1 MSGYHYLMK
10 FIVIGDS
17 GVGKSSIINQYIQG
31 TFQNKVEP
39 TIGVEFATKTV
50 DIQRKKIKLQIWD
63 SAGQE
68 NYRSITRSYYRK

>member
-17 GVGKSSIINQYIQG
+17 GVGKSSLINQYING
-31 TFQNKVEP
+31 TFQAKMEP

-50 DIQRKKIKLQIWD
+50 TLQKRKVKLQIWD